1 MNIVIDR
8 LLKRYGDQIVLN
20 GFSAHI
26 PQGKI
31 TCLMGRSGCGKTTL
45 LHILMGLVQPDG
57 GSIYGLDGLRISA
70 VFQENRLCERLNA
83 VSNVKLVCEYTMN
96 DGNIKNQLENVGLLN
111 EDIAKPV
118 SQLSGGMKRRVA
130 IVRAMAVPFDLVFMD
145 EPFKGLDD
153 ETRQLVVGYLLQ
165 KLGGKTALI
174 VTHDPAEARLLG
186 GTVLEME

>member
-83 VSNVKLVCEYTMN
+83 VSNVKLVCEHTMN

-186 GTVLEME
+186 GTVLEMK